1 MTHAPLVLAAA
12 LASILPAAPAHPD
25 PHATYVF
32 YLHGR
37 IVQEE
42 GRHAVS
48 PRYGPYEY
56 DAIVDALAAPGNVV
70 IGQVRKKGTRAD
82 AYAKSVAAQ
91 VRALLAAGVPPAHV
105 TVVGASMG
113 GYIALRVST
122 EVDDPHVGYVVM
134 GTCDA
139 ETIPIFRG
147 RLHGEVLSIY
157 EASDAEGSCGP
168 LFEDAPGV
176 TRHAEIRLETG
187 LAHGFLFRPLPVW
200 VDPTLRWVRERRI
213 PEAEVKPGRTS
224 APADPR

>member
-1 MTHAPLVLAAA
+1 MIHVAPVLAAA
-12 LASILPAAPAHPD
+12 LASIVPTAPAHPN
-25 PHATYVF
+25 PQATYVF

-91 VRALLAAGVPPAHV
+91 VRGLLAAGVPPEHV

-134 GTCDA
+134 GICDG

-157 EASDAEGSCGP
+157 EASDREGSCGP
-168 LFEDAPGV
+168 LLDGAPGV

-200 VDPTLRWVRERRI
+200 TKPALDWVRERRI
-213 PEAEVKPGRTS
+213 PEAGVKPGRTS
-224 APADPR
+224 GRPDPR